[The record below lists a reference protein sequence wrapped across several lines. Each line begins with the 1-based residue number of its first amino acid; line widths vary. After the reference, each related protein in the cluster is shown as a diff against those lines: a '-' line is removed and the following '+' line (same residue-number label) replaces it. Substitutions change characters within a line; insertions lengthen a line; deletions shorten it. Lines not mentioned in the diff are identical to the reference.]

1 MTLGMNN
8 CKSHVVI
15 DTSIIEVSL
24 KFYMENEND
33 IKAVRDNILLT
44 LFFGFGI
51 SWVVLTVIMDAFLI
65 KGLVANQARN
75 N

>member
-1 MTLGMNN
+1 MNN

-15 DTSIIEVSL
+15 DTSIIKVSL